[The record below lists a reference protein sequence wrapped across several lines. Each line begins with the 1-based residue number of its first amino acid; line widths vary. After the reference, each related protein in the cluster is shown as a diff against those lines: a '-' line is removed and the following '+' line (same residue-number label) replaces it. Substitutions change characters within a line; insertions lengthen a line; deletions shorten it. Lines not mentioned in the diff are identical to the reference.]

1 MYEAMA
7 SRCYSQ
13 VNNDIIVH
21 DVGLICDKNNE
32 HFGASPDGINDIG
45 IMFEIKCPFSRK
57 IVDGFIP
64 DKYKMQIQGQLAVCN
79 LTECDYVECDFKEL
93 DYETYIDKY
102 KNKKADHGIIA
113 EYQCDGEYKY
123 LYSDEYLKSNEC
135 YDNINEKIKN
145 YDNTRAKFNKLIY
158 WELNLMNI
166 QRETFNEDKW
176 RDIFPKINDFW
187 QKVERYKLMPIEDTI
202 KKFKFLDEND

>member
-1 MYEAMA
+1 M
-7 SRCYSQ
+7 
-13 VNNDIIVH
+13 I
-21 DVGLICDKNNE
+21 
-32 HFGASPDGINDIG
+32 
-45 IMFEIKCPFSRK
+45 EIKCPFSRK